1 MTTKSTKFEE
11 LAAMNVNEHTKS
23 KQGLTYLSW
32 SWAWEVF
39 KRHHP
44 DATYNVWR
52 HPETHLPYS
61 YDENLGF
68 MVYTEICAGGEY
80 LSMWLPVMDGANKAQ
95 KAHDYTY
102 HVKAGEREVKAA
114 TMFDINSTI
123 MRCFVKNI
131 AMFGLGLY
139 IYEGDKVPKAEVD
152 AQVAEAV
159 KNSKISLNA
168 AAKYGTETL
177 TQAWGDTDNSV
188 RGVIAAEDAE
198 WWEALKAQAAEFDQ

>member
-1 MTTKSTKFEE
+1 MSKEISKFEE
-11 LAAMNVNEHTKS
+11 LAAINVNEHTKS

-44 DATYNVWR
+44 DATYTVWR
-52 HPETHLPYS
+52 DDETGEPYTFEAS
-61 YDENLGF
+61 LGY
-68 MVYTEICAGGEY
+68 MVYTSITAGGET
-80 LSMWLPVMDGANKAQ
+80 LEMWLPVMDGANQAQ
-95 KAHDYTY
+95 RGSDYSY
-102 HVKAGEREVKAA
+102 KVKSGEKHVKAA